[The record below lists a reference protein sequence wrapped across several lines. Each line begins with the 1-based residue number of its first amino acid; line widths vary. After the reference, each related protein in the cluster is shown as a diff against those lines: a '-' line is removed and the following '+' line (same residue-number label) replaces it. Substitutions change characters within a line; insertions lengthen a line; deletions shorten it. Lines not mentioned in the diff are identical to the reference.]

1 MDHLVF
7 LKTTQHIQQR
17 VDNQADQK
25 AAEKPGIGT
34 GVSIP
39 PMASD
44 KKQYDQNAEGVDFK
58 VGKRTHRLLLLF
70 YEISIII
77 SCRISERNRKNA

>member
-1 MDHLVF
+1 M
-7 LKTTQHIQQR
+7 
-17 VDNQADQK
+17 
-25 AAEKPGIGT
+25 AAE
-34 GVSIP
+34 
-39 PMASD
+39 

>member
-1 MDHLVF
+1 MVF

-25 AAEKPGIGT
+25 AAEKPGTGT